1 VDDVCLASE
10 RAAELTRQLLA
21 YAGKGRYVL
30 APLNLSSLVQDTC
43 RLIQL
48 SIPKKAM
55 LRLDLSNDLPSVD
68 ADRGQLQQ
76 IVMNLVLN
84 AGEAVADCASPEIL
98 VSTRLAEIDAAWLRR
113 MAPAAGL
120 QPGTYVVL
128 SVEDNGMGMDEA
140 TKARIFDPFFTTKA
154 NGRGLGLAAVH
165 GIVRA
170 HHGALAVTSAPGCGT
185 VFEVLIP
192 LAGGYVGQRAL
203 PAHET
208 REPRKAV
215 LVVDPDE
222 LLRRHASEILAR
234 AGYEAVMAWDTR
246 SAARELAA
254 RSEIVAVIMDAG
266 TAAGGGSGMPEL
278 NSGLPVLLSGVP
290 DESEAIPS
298 ARFVPKPFSTST
310 LLSKIEALTRTA
322 AAAAASADGVS
333 SADIQNPSRNQA

>member
-1 VDDVCLASE
+1 MV
-10 RAAELTRQLLA
+10 
-21 YAGKGRYVL
+21 
-30 APLNLSSLVQDTC
+30 
-43 RLIQL
+43 
-48 SIPKKAM
+48 
-55 LRLDLSNDLPSVD
+55 
-68 ADRGQLQQ
+68 
-76 IVMNLVLN
+76 
-84 AGEAVADCASPEIL
+84 
-98 VSTRLAEIDAAWLRR
+98 
-113 MAPAAGL
+113 PAAGL

-192 LAGGYVGQRAL
+192 VAEGYAEQRAA

-208 REPRKAV
+208 AEARKTV

-222 LLRRHASEILAR
+222 VLRRRAAEILSR
-234 AGYEAVMAWDTR
+234 AGYDAVVAGDTR
-246 SAARELAA
+246 SAARQLAE

-266 TAAGGGSGMPEL
+266 TAAGDGPGIPEL
-278 NSGLPVLLSGVP
+278 RPGLPVLLSGVP
-290 DESEAIPS
+290 EESDAIP
-298 ARFVPKPFSTST
+298 AAQFVPKPFSTGT

-322 AAAAASADGVS
+322 AAAAASADGVP
-333 SADIQNPSRNQA
+333 SADLQNPSRNQA